1 MLTGKL
7 TENNNFRFSGTN
19 AEQNPIRT
27 IAISRSTTLKENTTS
42 VPRPT
47 IGEFLGVPN
56 GDGDCDDCTWAN
68 CQESAPCVFPTTYQG
83 ESYYEC
89 IFIDN
94 DGYPWCNIT
103 GGGWGNCDK
112 STCKIDYDT
121 RKYRLMYTRGITRVS
136 LEAK

>member
-1 MLTGKL
+1 MGVV
-7 TENNNFRFSGTN
+7 
-19 AEQNPIRT
+19 AEYDECTKTDNW
-27 IAISRSTTLKENTTS
+27 
-42 VPRPT
+42 
-47 IGEFLGVPN
+47 GVPWCSTDPD

-121 RKYRLMYTRGITRVS
+121 RKYRLMHSPGSV
-136 LEAK
+136 

>member
-47 IGEFLGVPN
+47 IGEFLGVPLILMAMETLEPVLTAP
-56 GDGDCDDCTWAN
+56 GPTARSLPPVYSPPPTRASLTT
-68 CQESAPCVFPTTYQG
+68 SASLLPTT
-83 ESYYEC
+83 
-89 IFIDN
+89 
-94 DGYPWCNIT
+94 
-103 GGGWGNCDK
+103 
-112 STCKIDYDT
+112 
-121 RKYRLMYTRGITRVS
+121 GIPG
-136 LEAK
+136 AI